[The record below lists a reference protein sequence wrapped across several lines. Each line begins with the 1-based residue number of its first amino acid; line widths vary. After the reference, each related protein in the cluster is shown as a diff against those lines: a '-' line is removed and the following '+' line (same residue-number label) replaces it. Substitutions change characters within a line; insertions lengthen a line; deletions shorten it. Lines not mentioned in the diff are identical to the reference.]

1 MVGKRPSS
9 CRRIFLSLKIGDLD
23 IDGTMKIVK
32 EVYNILTGFGTPSY
46 LLCNRYPGS
55 ACPTQ
60 FLRVPREKLRFRN
73 KKKQL
78 T

>member
-46 LLCNRYPGS
+46 LLCNR
-55 ACPTQ
+55 
-60 FLRVPREKLRFRN
+60 
-73 KKKQL
+73 
-78 T
+78 